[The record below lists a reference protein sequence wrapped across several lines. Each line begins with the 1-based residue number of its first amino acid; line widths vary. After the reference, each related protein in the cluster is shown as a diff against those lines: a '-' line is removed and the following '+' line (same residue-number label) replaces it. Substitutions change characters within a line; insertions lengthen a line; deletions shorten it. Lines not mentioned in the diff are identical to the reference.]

1 VKLKS
6 LRLFGFKTFAEQTAL
21 AFEPGIT
28 ALVGPNGSGKSN
40 LVDAIRWV
48 LGEQSAKSLRSTKTE
63 DVIFAGNDRRKPLGM
78 AEVSLTFDNSDG
90 ALKIDATEVQI
101 TRRAYRAGESEFYI
115 NRQSVRLRDVIELLM
130 GTGLGPGSYAI
141 VSQGQIDA
149 ILAAKPSERR
159 SLFEETAG
167 INKFLARKN
176 ESLRR
181 LEQTEQNGI
190 RVNDLV
196 SEIAGRIP
204 ELETQARRAKRF
216 RKTSA
221 RLRDLEILSYLRASA
236 SRRSERETLQAQ
248 LERLEFER
256 ASAAARAAT
265 LDAELA
271 ALRTGLLDRERAL
284 EALRGEATAARAELA
299 ELDAQRAAMTA
310 RLGALQ
316 GQSSQITG
324 DRERAEAEQVELRA
338 AVAELEAEIVP
349 RSAELDGH
357 RERERAAQEALSS
370 ARAALDQI
378 FTALRAVEAAAAA
391 DAASEAQRRAQL
403 AAAQSDFERVEREAF
418 ALREEAEHKSELL
431 AAGAHELETARAELA
446 ELDDRS
452 AAAAAAVARADERLG
467 LATQGLIDAQA
478 AYRSATSELASAEA
492 RLHTIEELEANLEGH
507 IPGTRAVLEAN
518 ARGEFSGIVGV
529 VSNLIRVDEQY
540 ARALDVAFGAS
551 LSNIVTERAEDAERA
566 IAFLRS
572 HEAGRATFLP
582 LDTLGTRNG
591 RTSSDTP
598 RVPGVIGYAHEL
610 ARPTEPRW
618 EGIVAFLVG
627 RILVVETLDVGI
639 KLVRGSGFRDAIVT
653 LEGDE
658 IRGGGAMTGGRY
670 KRERSILSRRAQART
685 LSEALPAL
693 RARLE
698 AAQSAA
704 TAASEESLVA
714 TRERDEARRAGGDLA
729 VRLRDAYARVETLNT
744 ARTRLEAEIAAMLER
759 AAERDAETSV
769 LREKLAALD
778 RPAADP
784 ATLHADRERLETSLA
799 EARETIA
806 RAQDAERAV
815 AASIAS
821 SREAVAALVA
831 RRDGAL
837 ARLGLLDADR
847 ERAALARES
856 MSAELESLAE
866 RIADTEGALERAK
879 ERVAAVD
886 ERNEAARRDREATAG
901 QAQQMEADLR
911 LAQAAEREAGTASE
925 GGRLRLAEIDGE
937 LGMLAAQFAQNP
949 ATAEECADVEER
961 YAKEEGEFAAEVV
974 RLREDLA
981 RLQNVNLNAEAEIE
995 ELAERERFLREQL
1008 DDLARAR
1015 ETLLASI
1022 KEIEESSQIAF
1033 NETFALVKAAFE
1045 KVYARLFVGGVAQ
1058 MWQTSPD
1065 NLSETGIEISVQP
1078 PGKKMMSLT
1087 ALSGGERAMAASALI
1102 FALIAVKPSPFYLLD
1117 EVDAALD
1124 DANVE
1129 RFSGLVREVG
1139 SSAQLLIV
1147 THNKKT
1153 MELAQRMYGVTM
1165 AEPGIS
1171 SVISADLTPGDA
1183 EPELVADA
1191 ADVVEP
1197 PALDDHVAGTERG
1210 GAAASDEAALG
1221 NDVSGGHRVEVSEG
1235 AALVG

>member
-21 AFEPGIT
+21 VFEPGIT

-48 LGEQSAKSLRSTKTE
+48 LGEQSSKQLRSSKTE

-78 AEVSLTFDNSDG
+78 AEVALTFDNSDG

-101 TRRAYRAGESEFYI
+101 TRRAYRAGESEFFI

-149 ILAAKPSERR
+149 ILAAKPADRR

-196 SEIAGRIP
+196 QEIVARVP

-216 RKTSA
+216 RKASA

-236 SRRSERETLQAQ
+236 SRRAERETLQVR
-248 LERLEFER
+248 LERHEFDR
-256 ASAAARAAT
+256 AAAAARAAT
-265 LDAELA
+265 VDADLA
-271 ALRTGLLDRERAL
+271 ALRTDLLSRERGL
-284 EALRGEATAARAELA
+284 DSLRTEATQERADLA
-299 ELDAQRAAMTA
+299 ELEAQHAAATA
-310 RLGALQ
+310 RLAALQ
-316 GQSSQITG
+316 SQSSQITG
-324 DRERAEAEQVELRA
+324 DRERAEAEQAELRA
-338 AVAELEAEIVP
+338 TAGELENAIAP
-349 RSAELDGH
+349 RTVELDAQ
-357 RERERAAQEALSS
+357 RERERSAQDALST
-370 ARAALDQI
+370 ARAALDHI
-378 FTALRAVEAAAAA
+378 FTALREVEAAAAA
-391 DAASEAQRRAQL
+391 DAASEAERRAQL
-403 AAAQSDFERVEREAF
+403 AAAQTDYERVEREAF
-418 ALREEAEHKSELL
+418 TLREEAEKKSALVAADARALEL
-431 AAGAHELETARAELA
+431 ARAELGS
-446 ELDDRS
+446 LDAR
-452 AAAAAAVARADERLG
+452 AVAAAAAVAKSDERVG
-467 LATQGLIDAQA
+467 LATQGLVDAQA

-572 HEAGRATFLP
+572 REAGRATFLP
-582 LDTLGTRNG
+582 LDTLGTRSG
-591 RTSSDTP
+591 RNPGDAP

-610 ARPTEPRW
+610 ARPTEPQY

-627 RILVVETLDVGI
+627 RILVVETLDVGVR
-639 KLVRGSGFRDAIVT
+639 LVRGSGFRDAIVT

-698 AAQSAA
+698 AAQAA
-704 TAASEESLVA
+704 TTAASEESAVA
-714 TRERDEARRAGGDLA
+714 TRERDEAHRVEGDLA
-729 VRLRDAYARVETLNT
+729 VKLRDAHARVETLGA
-744 ARTRLEAEIAAMLER
+744 ARARLDTEIAGMLER
-759 AAERDAETSV
+759 AALRDLETSTF
-769 LREKLAALD
+769 RERLAVLD
-778 RPAADP
+778 RPSMDP
-784 ATLHADRERLETSLA
+784 ATLLADRARLEASLA
-799 EARETIA
+799 EARDTIA

-815 AASIAS
+815 AAAIAS
-821 SREAVAALVA
+821 AREHVASLVA
-831 RRDGAL
+831 RRDGAN

-847 ERAALARES
+847 ERAAHAREM
-856 MSAELESLAE
+856 MSAELAGLAE
-866 RIADTEGALERAK
+866 RISDMDGALERAK
-879 ERVAAVD
+879 ERVAECDARG
-886 ERNEAARRDREATAG
+886 ESARRERESAAG
-901 QAQQMEADLR
+901 RAQQLEADLR
-911 LAQAAEREAGTASE
+911 VASATEREASGASE

-949 ATAEECADVEER
+949 ATAGECADVEAR

-974 RLREDLA
+974 RLRDELG
-981 RLQNVNLNAEAEIE
+981 RLQNVNLNAESEIE
-995 ELAERERFLREQL
+995 ELVERERFLREQL

-1022 KEIEESSQIAF
+1022 KEIEESSQVAF
-1033 NETFALVKAAFE
+1033 NETFALVKDAFE
-1045 KVYARLFVGGVAQ
+1045 RVYGQLFAGGVAK
-1058 MWQTSPD
+1058 MWQTEPE
-1065 NLSETGIEISVQP
+1065 NLSETGIEIAVAP

-1139 SSAQLLIV
+1139 SGAQLLIV

-1153 MELAQRMYGVTM
+1153 MELAERMYGVTM

-1171 SVISADLTPGDA
+1171 SVISADLSPGQA
-1183 EPELVADA
+1183 EPELIA
-1191 ADVVEP
+1191 E
-1197 PALDDHVAGTERG
+1197 H
-1210 GAAASDEAALG
+1210 AALAG
-1221 NDVSGGHRVEVSEG
+1221 
-1235 AALVG
+1235 